1 MELKAD
7 IPAVAA
13 MLAALLITSDG
24 EIDEREKRVASI
36 EGTRMFPGFSTLY
49 FETLL
54 EGVDD
59 LPQAGELAG
68 MVKELIEPEGKREI
82 MTYLA
87 AVANADDRVVDIER
101 AKLQAVAEN
110 LGTDMPD
117 LTISSV
123 GG

>member
-1 MELKAD
+1 
-7 IPAVAA
+7 
-13 MLAALLITSDG
+13 
-24 EIDEREKRVASI
+24 
-36 EGTRMFPGFSTLY
+36 MFPGFSTLY